1 MLIGKTVKRKA
12 LIISVGAFLLPL
24 SKYSFYRGI
33 AFSSRARC
41 LRNPMKPY
49 AEKFYKSQRWQ
60 DTRNAYASSVGGL
73 CERCKA
79 KGIINAGEIVHHIK
93 HITPDNIHDP
103 CITLDWNNLMLVCR
117 DCHGELHAQEKR
129 YSVDALGRVAPHF

>member
-1 MLIGKTVKRKA
+1 MNREHPSIG
-12 LIISVGAFLLPL
+12 GCFLYAY
-24 SKYSFYRGI
+24 KWHSFYIGASHSHPVCGASI
-33 AFSSRARC
+33 DV
-41 LRNPMKPY
+41 MQEY
-49 AEKFYKSQRWQ
+49 AESFYKSKQWQ

-79 KGIINAGEIVHHIK
+79 KGIINAGEIVHHKI
-93 HITPDNIHDP
+93 HITPDNINDP

-117 DCHGELHAQEKR
+117 DCHGELHAQGKR